1 MESYEIILLLLFD
14 FFLKKKKEYTH
25 ALIPG
30 KIRRQTFLKKK

>member
-1 MESYEIILLLLFD
+1 MESYEIVLLLLFD
-14 FFLKKKKEYTH
+14 FFLKKKEYTH